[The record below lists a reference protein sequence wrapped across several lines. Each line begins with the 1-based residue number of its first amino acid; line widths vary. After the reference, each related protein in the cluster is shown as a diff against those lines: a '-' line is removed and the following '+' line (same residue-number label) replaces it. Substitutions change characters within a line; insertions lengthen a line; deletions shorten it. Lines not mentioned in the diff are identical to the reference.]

1 MSEYTCPL
9 CSEPA
14 EIVRGRIVEC
24 TEKTCQLSIDYLDFE
39 TLEEYIADGVKWR
52 AMLEE
57 QEDRQL
63 LLFA

>member
-1 MSEYTCPL
+1 VEGKLKMSEYTCPL

-39 TLEEYIADGVKWR
+39 TLE
-52 AMLEE
+52 
-57 QEDRQL
+57 
-63 LLFA
+63 